1 MADRVTFRE
10 RTAGVCVAK
19 TFMDWVATPPVDKTG
34 VSITDPRVKFV
45 KGWET
50 GGTDPVDGSV
60 ECGDGT
66 AYPMRVTIAQLAE
79 LMSRVRDAK
88 WVSGSATQT
97 ADDGMG
103 SVYAAVVTLTS
114 VTPPTEKVEWELT
127 NGDTNAAY
135 TRRAWVAVTNDETP
149 DKPMEDYG
157 DTYFSDPTYLTVGG
171 INGGTTYPL
180 AYREAI
186 AERALWA
193 NGFPLVDPNQTGYY
207 NADEILDNTY
217 LLYGGNDQ
225 FKTGFSFFGQSWVE
239 DGTGVEPTIY
249 APFSTIQHASAMS
262 PAFPYRLGSVRIA
275 FSTVVAWVDLNE
287 SGNPYDSL
295 NEIYVGVRFLT
306 INSFDGNLGLNISH
320 STDLNYLIGPKSG
333 KLADL
338 KLKLSGA
345 GNYVTAAIYGS
356 EECLYGACVPTSTD
370 WEFEATAWW
379 PYQKLD
385 GSPAWNASTGAPIGD
400 ISS

>member
-1 MADRVTFRE
+1 MAEHVTTFSPRFTFVE
-10 RTAGVCVAK
+10 KLAGEV
-19 TFMDWVATPPVDKTG
+19 
-34 VSITDPRVKFV
+34 
-45 KGWET
+45 
-50 GGTDPVDGSV
+50 
-60 ECGDGT
+60 GDGT
-66 AYPMRVTIAQLAE
+66 AYPMFVTSDQLAE
-79 LMSRVRDAK
+79 LMYRVKDAR
-88 WVSGSATQT
+88 WVSGSTTQT

-135 TRRAWVAVTNDETP
+135 TRRAWVAVANDETP

-207 NADEILDNTY
+207 DADETLDDTY
-217 LLYGGNDQ
+217 LLYGGHDQ

-249 APFSTIQHASAMS
+249 APFSTIQDVSAMS
-262 PAFPYRLGSVRIA
+262 PAFPYRLGHVSIA
-275 FSTVVAWVDLNE
+275 FSGVVAWVDVNE

-306 INSFDGNLGLNISH
+306 INSFDGGLRLDISH
-320 STDLNYLIGPKSG
+320 STDLNYLAEPKSG

-345 GNYVTAAIYGS
+345 GNYVTSAIYGS

-370 WEFEATAWW
+370 WIFEATEWW
-379 PYQKLD
+379 PYDLN
-385 GSPAWNASTGAPIGD
+385 GSPVWDTATGLPA
-400 ISS
+400 